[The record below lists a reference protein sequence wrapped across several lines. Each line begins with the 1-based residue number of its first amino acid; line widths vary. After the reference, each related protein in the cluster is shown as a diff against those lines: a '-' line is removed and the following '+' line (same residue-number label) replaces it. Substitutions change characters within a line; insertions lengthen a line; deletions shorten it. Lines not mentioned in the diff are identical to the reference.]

1 LKTIILVSLLLIF
14 YIYIGYPLLLFL
26 ISLFKKHKVNTS
38 DDYLPSVSI
47 IIAAYN
53 EEKVIENKIKNTL
66 DIDYPVEKLEIIVFS
81 DSSNDNTDEIVKKY
95 EEKGV
100 KLLRI
105 EGRKGKTYC
114 QNRAVEKARGK
125 IIVFSDANSMYQKD
139 AIKKLMRN
147 FTDEQVGCV
156 SGELKYISG
165 NDKKSDNSSEGIY
178 WKYEKTLK
186 RLESKISSLV
196 GANGAI
202 YAVRKKIYVN
212 LSDFAISDFAEPF
225 LLFLKGFRTVYEP
238 EAIANEKNDDTF
250 RESYQRRVR
259 IVTRTFSSIIKD
271 KQLAST
277 LNVFRFG
284 IFSLQFISHKLLRW
298 FSGLFLIFLIIANL
312 LLYKQGIFYQI
323 MLWGQVLFYF
333 LALLGL
339 LAERF
344 PRVKDVKIAPVIFY
358 FCLSCWAMLVGVKN
372 ALLNKEMKTW
382 ETIRQ

>member
-1 LKTIILVSLLLIF
+1 LIYIFYISFVLIF

-26 ISLFKKHKVNTS
+26 INLFKKNKNNTS

-53 EEKVIENKIKNTL
+53 EEKVIEDKIKNTL
-66 DIDYPVEKLEIIVFS
+66 DIDYPKEKLEIIIFS
-81 DSSNDNTDEIVKKY
+81 DSSNDNTDKIVKKY
-95 EEKGV
+95 EKKGV

-105 EGRKGKTYC
+105 DGRKGKTYC
-114 QNRAVEKARGK
+114 QNRAVEKARGE
-125 IIVFSDANSMYQKD
+125 IIVFSDANSMYQQD
-139 AIKKLMRN
+139 AIKKLVRN
-147 FTDEQVGCV
+147 FTDEQVGCI
-156 SGELKYISG
+156 SGELKHISG
-165 NDKKSDNSSEGIY
+165 KDIKSDNSSEGIY
-178 WKYEKTLK
+178 WKYEKNLK

-202 YAVRKKIYVN
+202 YAVRKKLYVN
-212 LSDFAISDFAEPF
+212 LADFSISDFAEPL

-238 EAIANEKNDDTF
+238 GAIAIEKNDDTF

-259 IVTRTFSSIIKD
+259 IVTRTFSNIIKD

-277 LNVFRFG
+277 LNIFRFG

-298 FSGLFLIFLIIANL
+298 FSGFFLILLIISNL
-312 LLYKQGIFYQI
+312 VLYNQGIFYQI

-333 LALLGL
+333 LALYGL
-339 LAERF
+339 LTERF
-344 PRVKDVKIAPVIFY
+344 PGVRDIKVARVIFY

-372 ALLNKEMKTW
+372 GILNKEMRTW
-382 ETIRQ
+382 ETNR

>member
-1 LKTIILVSLLLIF
+1 MKIIFFLSIF
-14 YIYIGYPLLLFL
+14 FILYIYLGYYFLLLF
-26 ISLFKKHKVNTS
+26 ISLLKKNKDRIS
-38 DDYLPSVSI
+38 DDYLPSVSL

-53 EEKVIENKIKNTL
+53 EEKVIEGKIINTL
-66 DIDYPVEKLEIIVFS
+66 GLDYPKDKLEIIVFS
-81 DSSNDNTDEIVKKY
+81 DSSSDNTDEVVKKY
-95 EEKGV
+95 EKTGV

-114 QNRAVEKARGK
+114 QNKAVEKAKGE
-125 IIVFSDANSMYQKD
+125 IIVFSDANSMYQND

-147 FTDEQVGCV
+147 FKDEHVGCV

-165 NDKKSDNSSEGIY
+165 KDKKSDNGSEGIY
-178 WKYEKTLK
+178 WKYEKNLK

-212 LSDFAISDFAEPF
+212 LSDFAISDFAEPL

-259 IVTRTFSSIIKD
+259 IVTRTFSNIIKD

-298 FSGLFLIFLIIANL
+298 FSGFFLIFFIIANL
-312 LLYKQGIFYQI
+312 ALYKQGIFYQI

-333 LALLGL
+333 LALFGL

-344 PRVKDVKIAPVIFY
+344 PRVMDIKIARVIFY
-358 FCLSCWAMLVGVKN
+358 FCLSCWAMLVGIKN
-372 ALLNKEMKTW
+372 ALLNKEMRTW
-382 ETIRQ
+382 ETNR